1 MALKH
6 PIGRPVEFSGKV
18 LDQRNNLTGPEAGKA
33 TFPELPKNVSI
44 QEEDNKNIEE

>member
-18 LDQRNNLTGPEAGKA
+18 LDQRNNLTGPDLGKA
-33 TFPELPKNVSI
+33 GYPELPKNVTI
-44 QEEDNKNIEE
+44 EETGNKNK

>member
-18 LDQRNNLTGPEAGKA
+18 LDQRNNLTGPDADKA
-33 TFPELPKNVSI
+33 NYPELPKEVSI
-44 QEEDNKNIEE
+44 QKNEGKTK